1 MTDKNEK
8 LCITDAMKAKID
20 QLKTLVVRNEDELRA
35 ASYVVGTGVACA
47 TIGFIA
53 GRINGWCSG
62 VDVGVTIGNKMGKA
76 EATAEIAEKILLAVI
91 DEESNENVK

>member
-1 MTDKNEK
+1 MDKKEK
-8 LCITDAMKAKID
+8 LCIKDVAKAKID

-76 EATAEIAEKILLAVI
+76 EIAEKILRATM
-91 DEESNENVK
+91 DENSTENVK